1 MTSWTASL
9 AAHPRG
15 FWFVFWG
22 ELAERASFYGMR
34 TVLALYLLD
43 VLGFEQAGAA
53 SVMTLFLAAAYLT
66 PILGGFIA
74 DRLLGRFGT
83 ITAFALPY
91 LAGHLV
97 LAAVP
102 TRAGLGVA
110 LVLLALGSGA
120 IKPNTST
127 LMGMIYDAEK
137 KTALLSRGFSYF
149 YAAINV
155 GSALTSLGLPL
166 VREAYGYATAF
177 VVPSALMAVSF
188 ALFVAG
194 RRHYPA
200 DPPRRAPPAAERAA
214 ARASIRALA
223 PLFGLIAVFWF
234 VYDQT
239 ASTWIFFARDH
250 ADLDLGG
257 SGSRSPPTRSRA
269 PTRSSSWCSRRCST
283 GSGAGSRRRR
293 GSPVPDTRKMQYGF
307 WIVVVAMAGMAAA
320 GASAAFG
327 KVSAWWLLLAT
338 FVITLAELCISVVGL
353 ELAYR
358 RAMPGTRS
366 AVTGAFLAT
375 VFVGDL
381 FGGMFAQLYGRVSP
395 GAYFL
400 LQADHRGRRRA
411 GVRLGGAERRAS
423 SAGARRRRGRP
434 GPGRAPAAARHRVTP
449 HAASS
454 RTSSAT
460 RAGWW
465 RGIAWPASA
474 TTTWRWWANHWR
486 RRARSSA
493 GSVSRLSAP
502 STISTGHAIRCQYL
516 IAVCSRNGYG
526 PNVMW
531 SGSCF
536 HTTPPSTGRVPT
548 SASRRASGS
557 SSRSSCLRS
566 RRTASSIDGIGRT
579 LDRAPRHAS
588 IQAAVRLGPSR
599 SVMSDGPRP
608 SSSASA
614 VGRSGRVPA

>member
-1 MTSWTASL
+1 LLTAYRK
-9 AAHPRG
+9 P
-15 FWFVFWG
+15 F
-22 ELAERASFYGMR
+22 
-34 TVLALYLLD
+34 
-43 VLGFEQAGAA
+43 
-53 SVMTLFLAAAYLT
+53 
-66 PILGGFIA
+66 
-74 DRLLGRFGT
+74 GRFGT

-137 KTALLSRGFSYF
+137 KTALLSRGFSHF
-149 YAAINV
+149 YAAINI

-250 ADLDLGG
+250 ADLDLG
-257 SGSRSPPTRSRA
+257 
-269 PTRSSSWCSRRCST
+269 
-283 GSGAGSRRRR
+283 AGISITADQIQGTNPVFIRVLTPVFHRLWGWLQARR

-307 WIVVVAMAGMAAA
+307 WIVVVAMVGMAAA
-320 GASAAFG
+320 GASATFG
-327 KVSAWWLLLAT
+327 EVSAWWLLLAT
-338 FVITLAELCISVVGL
+338 FVITLAELCINVVGL

-366 AVTGAFLAT
+366 AVTGAFLAA

-381 FGGMFAQLYGRVSP
+381 FGGMFAQLYGRISP

-400 LQADHRGRRRA
+400 IQAIIAAGAALVFGWAARSDERA
-411 GVRLGGAERRAS
+411 PRAHGGAEA
-423 SAGARRRRGRP
+423 
-434 GPGRAPAAARHRVTP
+434 GRAPAE
-449 HAASS
+449 
-454 RTSSAT
+454 
-460 RAGWW
+460 
-465 RGIAWPASA
+465 
-474 TTTWRWWANHWR
+474 
-486 RRARSSA
+486 
-493 GSVSRLSAP
+493 
-502 STISTGHAIRCQYL
+502 
-516 IAVCSRNGYG
+516 
-526 PNVMW
+526 
-531 SGSCF
+531 
-536 HTTPPSTGRVPT
+536 
-548 SASRRASGS
+548 
-557 SSRSSCLRS
+557 
-566 RRTASSIDGIGRT
+566 
-579 LDRAPRHAS
+579 
-588 IQAAVRLGPSR
+588 
-599 SVMSDGPRP
+599 PRP
-608 SSSASA
+608 LPGTA
-614 VGRSGRVPA
+614 

>member
-1 MTSWTASL
+1 MTLLASL

-43 VLGFEQAGAA
+43 ILGFEPAGAA

-66 PILGGFIA
+66 PVLGGTIA
-74 DRLLGRFGT
+74 DRWLGRFGT
-83 ITAFALPY
+83 IAAFALPY

-127 LMGMIYDAEK
+127 LMGMIYEAEK
-137 KTALLSRGFSYF
+137 KTALLGRGFSYF

-166 VREAYGYATAF
+166 VRNAYGYATAL
-177 VVPSALMAVSF
+177 VVPAGLMAVSF

-200 DPPRRAPPAAERAA
+200 DPPRRAPTAAERAA
-214 ARASIRALA
+214 ARASIRQLA

-239 ASTWIFFARDH
+239 ASTWIFFARDF

-257 SGSRSPPTRSRA
+257 SLSITPDQIQGTNPVFILALTPIFNGL
-269 PTRSSSWCSRRCST
+269 W
-283 GSGAGSRRRR
+283 GWLQGRR
-293 GSPVPDTRKMQYGF
+293 GHAVPDTRKMRYGF
-307 WIVVVAMAGMAAA
+307 WIVVLTMVGMAAA
-320 GASAAFG
+320 GASAASG

-353 ELAYR
+353 ELSYR
-358 RAMPGTRS
+358 RALPGTRS

-375 VFVGDL
+375 TFAGDL
-381 FGGMFAQLYGRVSP
+381 FGGMFAQLYGRIPP

-400 LQADHRGRRRA
+400 IQAAIAAAAALAFGRVARGDEPA
-411 GVRLGGAERRAS
+411 
-423 SAGARRRRGRP
+423 P
-434 GPGRAPAAARHRVTP
+434 GPAAMSAAEPRPAAA
-449 HAASS
+449 
-454 RTSSAT
+454 
-460 RAGWW
+460 
-465 RGIAWPASA
+465 
-474 TTTWRWWANHWR
+474 
-486 RRARSSA
+486 
-493 GSVSRLSAP
+493 
-502 STISTGHAIRCQYL
+502 
-516 IAVCSRNGYG
+516 
-526 PNVMW
+526 
-531 SGSCF
+531 
-536 HTTPPSTGRVPT
+536 VP
-548 SASRRASGS
+548 G
-557 SSRSSCLRS
+557 
-566 RRTASSIDGIGRT
+566 
-579 LDRAPRHAS
+579 
-588 IQAAVRLGPSR
+588 GPS
-599 SVMSDGPRP
+599 G
-608 SSSASA
+608 
-614 VGRSGRVPA
+614 G